1 MTPTSSTALTDHE
14 LDKIAWS
21 FLGSHFAGKTY
32 ADWSIDRRVDA
43 YLLHLGRADLLDD
56 GSAYNALLEHVM
68 ANLGRAL
75 RDGIL
80 PAYENH

>member
-1 MTPTSSTALTDHE
+1 MTSSSSTALTDYE
-14 LDKIAWS
+14 FDKIAWS
-21 FLGSHFAGKTY
+21 FLGSQYAGKTY
-32 ADWSIDRRVDA
+32 ADWTIDRRVDG

-80 PAYENH
+80 PSA